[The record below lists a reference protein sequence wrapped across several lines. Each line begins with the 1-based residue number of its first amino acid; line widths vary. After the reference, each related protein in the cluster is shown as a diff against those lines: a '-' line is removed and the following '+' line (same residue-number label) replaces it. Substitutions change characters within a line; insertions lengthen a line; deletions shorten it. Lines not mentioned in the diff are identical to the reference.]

1 MFKYVCQNFK
11 DGQVLTADCLNKME
25 EGIENACQTP
35 GPQGEKGDDG
45 VSVTHEWDGTTLKI
59 TSASGTSSADLR
71 GPTGPIGIKG
81 NPGDAG
87 KSAYEYARDGGY
99 MGSET
104 KFSEQLAGI
113 PDWDK
118 TENYTANTTIV
129 ISQQSLSS
137 GMWMNRKYDIEP
149 GIPYAVYIG
158 GKEYF
163 CIAGNEDGTIYL
175 GNPKLFDSA
184 STQAHNN
191 EPFCITWAGGAATAG
206 MFFKDSTL
214 SYPLTL
220 KVTGAA
226 VTMEKK
232 LPVSYL
238 PDDVAMKSDIPEG
251 DGGANIDV
259 VASVGQTIVV
269 EEVDADGKPT
279 KWKAAEFQERTHWS
293 EEGREDIVPELT
305 FTPFLNEN
313 MGVYIHPLAPF
324 ELVEGK
330 TYTVIFDGISYTR
343 TAFAAAL
350 DDMTHVIAIGNMALA
365 GGANTGEPFAFGV
378 FDTTAYEVLLTRK
391 YMVACFDANEH
402 TIEVIEDKIVPHKIP
417 EEYVTPS
424 VFQVFA
430 QVIASPVMVLL
441 TPWDYIIDA
450 VKSGK
455 IIYLRLAEHD
465 YNFDQYGNP
474 HTYYVV
480 ANYLCT
486 GAKIG
491 TNSLECSLE
500 FMVIGSSAGTV
511 KSLTIARDKDGVTT
525 IPISGD

>member
-59 TSASGTSSADLR
+59 TSASGTSSVDLR

-118 TENYTANTTIV
+118 VKTYTANTNIV
-129 ISQQSLSS
+129 IAQQSLSS
-137 GMWMNRKYDIEP
+137 GMWMNRKQDIEP

-206 MFFKDSTL
+206 MFFKDATL
-214 SYPLTL
+214 SYPITL

-226 VTMEKK
+226 VTTENK
-232 LPVSYL
+232 LPEKYL
-238 PDDVAMKSDIPEG
+238 PDGVAMKSDIPEG
-251 DGGANIDV
+251 GGGANIDV

-279 KWKAAEFQERTHWS
+279 KWKAAEYQERTHWS
-293 EEGREDIVPELT
+293 DFIEVQPSTTI
-305 FTPFLNEN
+305 TPFYYEALGVP
-313 MGVYIHPLAPF
+313 MGTMSNFDIAVGY
-324 ELVEGK
+324 K
-330 TYTVIFDGISYTR
+330 YKVIFDGVEYICEAFIASMAGMSAPAFGN
-343 TAFAAAL
+343 TA
-350 DDMTHVIAIGNMALA
+350 VA
-365 GGANTGEPFAFGV
+365 GGANTGEPFAIFKMAG
-378 FDTTAYEVLLTRK
+378 DEWTTAIF
-391 YMVACFDANEH
+391 FDMNPH
-402 TIEVIEDKIVPHKIP
+402 TV
-417 EEYVTPS
+417 
-424 VFQVFA
+424 
-430 QVIASPVMVLL
+430 QVIAEKVTPIPQKYLENASPY
-441 TPWDYIIDA
+441 YIEI
-450 VKSGK
+450 SGTGAQGSPYVCNDTTENVRNIYQSGRQLFVRNVASADGISMELYVPLV
-455 IIYLRLAEHD
+455 IITEENGVRS
-465 YNFDQYGNP
+465 YNFLAQGQYSS
-474 HTYYVV
+474 TIYTF
-480 ANYLCT
+480 CMT
-486 GAKIG
+486 EQEDG
-491 TNSLECSLE
+491 T
-500 FMVIGSSAGTV
+500 FA
-511 KSLTIARDKDGVTT
+511 
-525 IPISGD
+525 IS

>member
-118 TENYTANTTIV
+118 VKTYTANTNIV
-129 ISQQSLSS
+129 IAQQSLSS
-137 GMWMNRKYDIEP
+137 GMWMNRKQDIEP

-206 MFFKDSTL
+206 MFFKDATL
-214 SYPLTL
+214 SYPITL

-226 VTMEKK
+226 VTTENK
-232 LPVSYL
+232 LPEKYL
-238 PDDVAMKSDIPEG
+238 PDGVAMKSDIPEG
-251 DGGANIDV
+251 GGGANIDV

-279 KWKAAEFQERTHWS
+279 KWKSADFPEGVKVYTILEIEKQDFYDVIS
-293 EEGREDIVPELT
+293 ELD
-305 FTPFLNEN
+305 N
-313 MGVYIHPLAPF
+313 HPIWLYCR
-324 ELVEGK
+324 K
-330 TYTVIFDGISYTR
+330 
-343 TAFAAAL
+343 
-350 DDMTHVIAIGNMALA
+350 DD
-365 GGANTGEPFAFGV
+365 
-378 FDTTAYEVLLTRK
+378 
-391 YMVACFDANEH
+391 
-402 TIEVIEDKIVPHKIP
+402 
-417 EEYVTPS
+417 
-424 VFQVFA
+424 
-430 QVIASPVMVLL
+430 
-441 TPWDYIIDA
+441 
-450 VKSGK
+450 
-455 IIYLRLAEHD
+455 
-465 YNFDQYGNP
+465 
-474 HTYYVV
+474 
-480 ANYLCT
+480 
-486 GAKIG
+486 GAKIFEAYVPLSYRNG
-491 TNSLECSLE
+491 SVEGVGFVGYLNMGFMVYLENSTTGKAKVDLREITIPFFQGDALSSGVLKYNGSSWYMAAEQNNSPGILNIAVEQLVDGAMISVSYEQYVSALTNSQRTGLLLIATTVSNATAYIPAL
-500 FMVIGSSAGTV
+500 FMSIPLDLYPATV
-511 KSLTIARDKDGVTT
+511 KIISPSTDGIITIT
-525 IPISGD
+525 IIPEI

>member
-35 GPQGEKGDDG
+35 GPQGPKGDDG
-45 VSVTHEWDGTTLKI
+45 VSISHEWDGTTLKI

-81 NPGDAG
+81 SPGDAG

-129 ISQQSLSS
+129 IPQQSLSS

-232 LPVSYL
+232 LPKEYL
-238 PDDVAMKSDIPEG
+238 PDDVALKSDIPEG
-251 DGGANIDV
+251 GGGADIDV

-279 KWKAAEFQERTHWS
+279 KWKAAEFQERTH
-293 EEGREDIVPELT
+293 GKDIVELYNAT
-305 FTPFLNEN
+305 LTGLAESGALIEGFSMQAGETYYITWN
-313 MGVYIHPLAPF
+313 GVEYTCVC
-324 ELVEGK
+324 VEVPDTGGMR
-330 TYTVIFDGISYTR
+330 Y
-343 TAFAAAL
+343 
-350 DDMTHVIAIGNMALA
+350 IGNGSAFDLED
-365 GGANTGEPFAFGV
+365 TGEPFIIVYGTEDGVNFFTLAISLDGVDEATVVITGTGYIPIPQEYLTNAFP
-378 FDTTAYEVLLTRK
+378 YYIEVTGSGTEDDPYVCAETVENVEATYRSGRS
-391 YMVACFDANEH
+391 MVARHTMTQETEHDAGVDRN
-402 TIEVIEDKIVPHKIP
+402 TILSHYYLTSVLDSSNVP
-417 EEYVTPS
+417 
-424 VFQVFA
+424 QGLVFA
-430 QVIASPVMVLL
+430 FLNSVEYPTVSNKQPMLYFL
-441 TPWDYIIDA
+441 PQEDGTYA
-450 VKSGK
+450 VSKS
-455 IIYLRLAEHD
+455 
-465 YNFDQYGNP
+465 
-474 HTYYVV
+474 
-480 ANYLCT
+480 
-486 GAKIG
+486 IG
-491 TNSLECSLE
+491 
-500 FMVIGSSAGTV
+500 
-511 KSLTIARDKDGVTT
+511 
-525 IPISGD
+525 